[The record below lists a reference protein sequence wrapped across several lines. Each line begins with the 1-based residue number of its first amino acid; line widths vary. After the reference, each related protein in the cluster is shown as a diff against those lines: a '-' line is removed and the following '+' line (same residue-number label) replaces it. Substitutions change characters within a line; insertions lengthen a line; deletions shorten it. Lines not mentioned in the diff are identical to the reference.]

1 MITFGQNFK
10 NSTQII
16 CEPGRLHVQK
26 SKNCYSDFNLNNKQ
40 INEGHIVSWK
50 LWCSRSQNICKLCEA
65 RVHSSLGDWR
75 AWIESD
81 KKKQTYRLFLV

>member
-40 INEGHIVSWK
+40 INEGHIVS
-50 LWCSRSQNICKLCEA
+50 
-65 RVHSSLGDWR
+65 
-75 AWIESD
+75 
-81 KKKQTYRLFLV
+81 